1 MKLAMEKFLEL
12 NKTDDIVM
20 CCYKENLGSKK
31 VILKYGGELI
41 EEVSGVLT
49 AQKYRIK
56 RG

>member
-1 MKLAMEKFLEL
+1 MALKYNFYDNIFTEYSPS
-12 NKTDDIVM
+12 D
-20 CCYKENLGSKK
+20 SPKK